1 MIYIEEIRMKTISDY
16 TEKEFLDFV
25 RKICAAASDTEE
37 EGSLLVLDFER
48 LSEHPNGSD
57 VIFYPEKGKD
67 YSPEGI
73 VREVKEWRRE
83 NGKSGFKE

>member
-1 MIYIEEIRMKTISDY
+1 MKTISDY

-25 RKICAAASDTEE
+25 RKICTAAGDTEE
-37 EGSLLVLDFER
+37 EGSLLVLNFER

-57 VIFYPEKGKD
+57 VIFYPTKGKD

>member
-1 MIYIEEIRMKTISDY
+1 MKTISDY
-16 TEKEFLDFV
+16 TEKEFLDLV
-25 RKICAAASDTEE
+25 VKICTAASDTE
-37 EGSLLVLDFER
+37 EGSLLVLEFER

>member
-1 MIYIEEIRMKTISDY
+1 MKSIGDY
-16 TEKEFLDFV
+16 TENEFLDLV
-25 RKICAAASDTEE
+25 RKICTAASDTEE
-37 EGSLLVLDFER
+37 EGSLLVLEFER
-48 LSEHPNGSD
+48 LSEYPKSSD

>member
-1 MIYIEEIRMKTISDY
+1 MKTISDY

-57 VIFYPEKGKD
+57 VIFIQRKVKITVQKVLLEK
-67 YSPEGI
+67 
-73 VREVKEWRRE
+73 
-83 NGKSGFKE
+83 

>member
-1 MIYIEEIRMKTISDY
+1 
-16 TEKEFLDFV
+16 
-25 RKICAAASDTEE
+25 
-37 EGSLLVLDFER
+37 LVLEFER